1 VEASAHAETLFTG
14 FAGPGGGVG
23 CGRSL
28 ASRCGKDIQCERGDG
43 REVVAAF
50 RDDGECGG
58 PGDGRAPPAPSG
70 RQARLA
76 AGADRTKAGP
86 DITGDPGRAGCRWGE
101 GELWRALGVFRARR
115 HHVQKKSLHASEQD
129 RADIAR
135 RRERWKKYQGLLDA
149 KRLVFI
155 DETWA
160 KTNMTRRHGR
170 CARGTR
176 LIAKVPQARWRTLT
190 FLAALRCDRITAPCV
205 LDGPINGASFRAYV
219 EQFLVPTLS
228 RGDVVIMDNLGS
240 HKGQAVRR
248 AIRAAGAKLF
258 FLPRYSPDLNPIEQV
273 FAKLKTLLRK
283 ADPRTTEATWRQIGS
298 LLDHFTAEECANYLV
313 NAGYASS

>member
-1 VEASAHAETLFTG
+1 M
-14 FAGPGGGVG
+14 
-23 CGRSL
+23 
-28 ASRCGKDIQCERGDG
+28 
-43 REVVAAF
+43 
-50 RDDGECGG
+50 
-58 PGDGRAPPAPSG
+58 
-70 RQARLA
+70 
-76 AGADRTKAGP
+76 
-86 DITGDPGRAGCRWGE
+86 
-101 GELWRALGVFRARR
+101 GVFRARR

-135 RRERWKKYQGLLDA
+135 RREQWRKYQGRLDA

-160 KTNMTRRHGR
+160 KTNMTRRQGR

-176 LIAKVPQARWRTLT
+176 LVAKVPQARWRTLT

-205 LDGPINGASFRAYV
+205 IDGPINGTSFRAYV

-240 HKGQAVRR
+240 HKSQAVRR
-248 AIRAAGAKLF
+248 LIRAAGAKLF

-298 LLDHFTAEECANYLV
+298 LLDHFSAEECANYLV
-313 NAGYASS
+313 NTGYAST

>member
-1 VEASAHAETLFTG
+1 MEASAHAETLFTG
-14 FAGPGGGVG
+14 FAGPGGGIG
-23 CGRSL
+23 GGRSL
-28 ASRCGKDIQCERGDG
+28 APHHREDVQRERRHGG
-43 REVVAAF
+43 EVVAAF
-50 RDDGECGG
+50 PENGERGG
-58 PGDGRAPPAPSG
+58 PSDGRPPAAPSG

-76 AGADRTKAGP
+76 AGADRGEAGP
-86 DITGDPGRAGCRWGE
+86 DVAGAPGRAGRQWDQGE
-101 GELWRALGVFRARR
+101 PWRALGVFRTRR
-115 HHVQKKSLHASEQD
+115 HHIQKKSLHASEQD
-129 RADIAR
+129 RPDIAR
-135 RRERWKKYQGLLDA
+135 RRERWKTYQGRLDA

-170 CARGTR
+170 CARGIR
-176 LIAKVPQARWRTLT
+176 LVAKVPQARWRTLT

-205 LDGPINGASFRAYV
+205 IDGPINGTSFRAYV

-240 HKGQAVRR
+240 HKSQAVRR
-248 AIRAAGAKLF
+248 LIRAAGAKLF

-283 ADPRTTEATWRQIGS
+283 ADPRTTNDTWRQIGS
-298 LLDHFTAEECANYLV
+298 LLDHFSAQECANYLA
-313 NAGYASS
+313 NAGYAST